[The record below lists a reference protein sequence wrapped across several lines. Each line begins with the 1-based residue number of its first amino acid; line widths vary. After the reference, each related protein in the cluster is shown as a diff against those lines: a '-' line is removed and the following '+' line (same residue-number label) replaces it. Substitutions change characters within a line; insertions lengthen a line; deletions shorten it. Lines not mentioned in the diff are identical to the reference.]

1 MRLRRWAKYDIL
13 APMVKIKLAQA
24 GSRNRK
30 TYRIVVMDEAKR
42 RDGRNIEILG
52 SYNPLVKPPQITI
65 KEDRLKYW
73 LSVGAQETDGVK
85 NILAKKS

>member
-1 MRLRRWAKYDIL
+1 
-13 APMVKIKLAQA
+13 MVKIKLTQT

-30 TYRIVVMDEAKR
+30 TYRIVVMEEGKR
-42 RDGRNIEILG
+42 RDGRHIEILG
-52 SYNPLVKPPQITI
+52 AYNPLVKPAQVTI

>member
-1 MRLRRWAKYDIL
+1 
-13 APMVKIKLAQA
+13 MVKIKLTQT

-30 TYRIVVMDEAKR
+30 TYRIVVMEEGKR

-52 SYNPLVKPPQITI
+52 SYNPLVTPPQLII
-65 KEDRLKYW
+65 KEDRLQYW